1 MQSLEP
7 VINYLVDP
15 NGGLKQVIIEFLN
28 AVMQY
33 EAYLQSGALPYERGP
48 QRKAHRNGTR
58 SRTLKTR
65 VGEITLDKPQFREFP
80 FETKVF
86 ERYSRV
92 EQALLMT
99 IAESYIQGVSTRRM
113 EELVKSFGLD
123 RISASEVSRIC
134 KILDEKVDEFLK
146 RPIETKI
153 PYILVDATYFKVRQG
168 AQYKTR
174 ALLIVAGIREDGL
187 REILGASIAES
198 EDSGFWSA
206 LFRSLKDRGLDGVE
220 MVISDA
226 HKGIQKA
233 VESSFLGASWQY
245 CHVHFSRAVLESI
258 PKKDKKE
265 IAEKLKDAS
274 EDEMKMQDLAKELRD
289 QGHKPAA
296 ETIDRF
302 RFDLWNYK
310 AYPKAH
316 WKRIR
321 TTNVIERVNK
331 ELKRRSRS
339 VGAFPSDKSLM
350 RLAGCILININE
362 EWVTGKKY
370 LSMDEE

>member
-15 NGGLKQVIIEFLN
+15 NSGLKQVMTEFLN
-28 AVMQY
+28 AVMLF
-33 EAYLQSGALPYERGP
+33 EAYLQSGALPYERTH

-58 SRTLKTR
+58 PRTLKTR
-65 VGEITLDKPQFREFP
+65 IGEITLDKPQFREFP
-80 FETKVF
+80 FESSVF
-86 ERYSRV
+86 ERYCRV
-92 EQALLMT
+92 EQALLMI

-113 EELVKSFGLD
+113 EELVKNFGLNKL
-123 RISASEVSRIC
+123 SASEVSRLC
-134 KILDEKVDEFLK
+134 KILDEKVEEFLK
-146 RPIETKI
+146 RPIEVKI
-153 PYILVDATYFKVRQG
+153 RYLLVDATYFKVRCG
-168 AQYKTR
+168 VQYKTR
-174 ALLIVAGIREDGL
+174 ALLVVVGIREDGL

-198 EDSGFWSA
+198 EDSGFWLT
-206 LFRSLKDRGLDGVE
+206 LFRSLKDRGLEGVE
-220 MVISDA
+220 LVISDA

-245 CHVHFSRAVLESI
+245 CHVHFSRAVLDSI
-258 PKKDKKE
+258 SNRDKQE
-265 IAEKLKDAS
+265 IADKLKEAS
-274 EDEMKMQDLAKELRD
+274 DDEMKMQELGKELRD
-289 QGHKPAA
+289 RGYDPAA

-310 AYPKAH
+310 AYPRVH

-321 TTNVIERVNK
+321 TTNVIERINK
-331 ELKRRSRS
+331 ELKRRSRP

-350 RLAGCILININE
+350 RLVGCIMININE
-362 EWVTGKKY
+362 EWITGKKY

>member
-15 NGGLKQVIIEFLN
+15 NSGLKQVMTEFLN
-28 AVMQY
+28 AVMLF
-33 EAYLQSGALPYERGP
+33 EAYLQSGALPYERTH

-58 SRTLKTR
+58 PRTLKTR
-65 VGEITLDKPQFREFP
+65 IGEITLDKPQFREFP
-80 FETKVF
+80 FESSVF
-86 ERYSRV
+86 ERYCRV
-92 EQALLMT
+92 EQALLMI

-113 EELVKSFGLD
+113 EELVKNFGLNKL
-123 RISASEVSRIC
+123 SASEVSRLC
-134 KILDEKVDEFLK
+134 KILDEKVEEFLK
-146 RPIETKI
+146 RPIEVKI
-153 PYILVDATYFKVRQG
+153 RYLLVDATYFKVRCG
-168 AQYKTR
+168 VQYKTR
-174 ALLIVAGIREDGL
+174 ALLVVVGIREDGL

-198 EDSGFWSA
+198 EDSGFWLT
-206 LFRSLKDRGLDGVE
+206 LFRSLKDRGLEGVE
-220 MVISDA
+220 LVISDA

-245 CHVHFSRAVLESI
+245 CHVHFSRAVLDSI
-258 PKKDKKE
+258 PNRDKQE
-265 IAEKLKDAS
+265 IADKLKEAS
-274 EDEMKMQDLAKELRD
+274 DDEMKMQELGKELRD
-289 QGHKPAA
+289 RGYDPAA

-310 AYPKAH
+310 AYPRVH

-321 TTNVIERVNK
+321 TTNVIERINK
-331 ELKRRSRS
+331 ELKRRSRP

-350 RLAGCILININE
+350 RLVGCIMININE
-362 EWVTGKKY
+362 EWITGKKY

>member
-1 MQSLEP
+1 MESLEP
-7 VINYLVDP
+7 IINYLVDP
-15 NGGLKQVIIEFLN
+15 NGGLKQVITEFLN

-33 EAYLQSGALPYERGP
+33 EAYQQSGVLPYERSP

-58 SRTLKTR
+58 SRTLKSR
-65 VGEITLDKPQFREFP
+65 VGEMTLEKPQFREFP
-80 FETKVF
+80 FESKIF

-113 EELVKSFGLD
+113 EELVKSFGLN
-123 RISASEVSRIC
+123 RLSASEVSRIC
-134 KILDEKVDEFLK
+134 SILDEKVEEFLK
-146 RPIETKI
+146 RPIEAETRYLI
-153 PYILVDATYFKVRQG
+153 VDATYFKVRKD

-174 ALLIVAGIREDGL
+174 ALLIIVGIREDGL

-198 EDSGFWSA
+198 EDSGYWST
-206 LFRSLKDRGLDGVE
+206 LFRSLKDRGLEGVE

-245 CHVHFSRAVLESI
+245 CQVHFSRAVLESV
-258 PKKDKKE
+258 PNKDKPE
-265 IAEKLKDAS
+265 IAEKLKEALD
-274 EDEMKMQDLAKELRD
+274 DESKIQDLARELSE
-289 QGHKPAA
+289 QGYSQAA
-296 ETIDRF
+296 DTIDRF

-316 WKRIR
+316 WKKIR
-321 TTNVIERVNK
+321 TTNLVERINK
-331 ELKRRSRS
+331 ELKRRSRP
-339 VGAFPSDKSLM
+339 VGAFPSDRSLM
-350 RLAGCILININE
+350 RLAGCIMININE
-362 EWVTGKKY
+362 EWITGKKY
-370 LSMDEE
+370 LSMDED

>member
-15 NGGLKQVIIEFLN
+15 NSGLKQVMTEFLN
-28 AVMQY
+28 AVMLF
-33 EAYLQSGALPYERGP
+33 EAYLQSGALPYERTH

-58 SRTLKTR
+58 PRTLKTR
-65 VGEITLDKPQFREFP
+65 IGEITLDKPQFREFP
-80 FETKVF
+80 FESSVF
-86 ERYSRV
+86 ERYCRV
-92 EQALLMT
+92 EQALLMI

-113 EELVKSFGLD
+113 EELVKNFGLNKL
-123 RISASEVSRIC
+123 SASEVSRLC
-134 KILDEKVDEFLK
+134 KILDEKVEEFLK
-146 RPIETKI
+146 RPIEVKI
-153 PYILVDATYFKVRQG
+153 RYLLVDATYFKVRCG
-168 AQYKTR
+168 VQYKTR
-174 ALLIVAGIREDGL
+174 ALLVVVGIREDGL

-198 EDSGFWSA
+198 EDSGFWLT
-206 LFRSLKDRGLDGVE
+206 LFRSLKDRGLQGVE
-220 MVISDA
+220 LVISDA

-245 CHVHFSRAVLESI
+245 CHVHFSRAVLDSI
-258 PKKDKKE
+258 PNRDKQE
-265 IAEKLKDAS
+265 IADKLKEAS
-274 EDEMKMQDLAKELRD
+274 DDEMKMQELGKELRD
-289 QGHKPAA
+289 RGYDPAA

-310 AYPKAH
+310 AYPRVH

-321 TTNVIERVNK
+321 TTNVIERINK
-331 ELKRRSRS
+331 ELKRRSRP

-350 RLAGCILININE
+350 RLAGCIMININE
-362 EWVTGKKY
+362 EWITGKKY

>member
-15 NGGLKQVIIEFLN
+15 NSGLKQVMTEFLN
-28 AVMQY
+28 AVMLF
-33 EAYLQSGALPYERGP
+33 EAYLQSGALPYERTH

-58 SRTLKTR
+58 PRTLKTR
-65 VGEITLDKPQFREFP
+65 IGEITLDKPQFREFP
-80 FETKVF
+80 FESSVF
-86 ERYSRV
+86 ERYCRV
-92 EQALLMT
+92 EQALLMI

-113 EELVKSFGLD
+113 EELVKNFGLNKL
-123 RISASEVSRIC
+123 SASEVSRLC
-134 KILDEKVDEFLK
+134 KILDEKVEEFLK
-146 RPIETKI
+146 RPIEVKI
-153 PYILVDATYFKVRQG
+153 PYLLVDATYFKVRCG
-168 AQYKTR
+168 VQYKTR
-174 ALLIVAGIREDGL
+174 ALLVVVGIREDGL

-198 EDSGFWSA
+198 EDSGFWLT
-206 LFRSLKDRGLDGVE
+206 LFRSLKDRGLEGVE
-220 MVISDA
+220 LVISDA

-245 CHVHFSRAVLESI
+245 CHVHFSRAVLDSI
-258 PKKDKKE
+258 PNRDKQE
-265 IAEKLKDAS
+265 IADKLKEAS
-274 EDEMKMQDLAKELRD
+274 DDEMKMQELGKELRD
-289 QGHKPAA
+289 RGYDPAA

-310 AYPKAH
+310 AYPRVH

-321 TTNVIERVNK
+321 TTNVIERINK
-331 ELKRRSRS
+331 ELKRRSRP

-350 RLAGCILININE
+350 RLAGCIMININE
-362 EWVTGKKY
+362 EWITGKKY